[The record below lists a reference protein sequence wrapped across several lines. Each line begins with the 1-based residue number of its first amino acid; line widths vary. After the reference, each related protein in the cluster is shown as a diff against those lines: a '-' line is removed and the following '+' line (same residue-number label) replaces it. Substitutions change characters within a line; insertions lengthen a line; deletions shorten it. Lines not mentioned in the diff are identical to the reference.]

1 MSTIPVPAPTPVEPP
16 AAPRKY
22 SPQNAAMLTKLGKG
36 AITVRNSMADTEAG
50 PLLEE
55 INYNQRALQELLNLY
70 DTAVAAVTARQLADG
85 AQVDATKTFNLADKA
100 GRKTFTR
107 TRQAARAP
115 FLRDSAALTALGL
128 SGSEPKKLADL
139 FTATDKLL
147 LAAQDP
153 AYAPKLTARGVTPAK
168 LADLKAKMDALKE
181 ADRLQEAAIAAVPK
195 ATAARDQAVD
205 AFFAAFNEYKAAAA
219 VQLADHPE
227 IRQRLGLK

>member
-1 MSTIPVPAPTPVEPP
+1 MSTVPAPTPLEPP

-36 AITVRNSMADTEAG
+36 AITVRNSLADTEAG
-50 PLLEE
+50 PLLGE
-55 INYNQRALQELLNLY
+55 INYGPDALQQLLDLH
-70 DTAVAAVTARQLADG
+70 DDAVAAVTARQLADG
-85 AQVDATKTFNLADKA
+85 EQVAATKAFKLADKA

-128 SGSEPKKLADL
+128 SGREPDKLADL

-168 LADLKAKMDALKE
+168 LTDLKAKMDALKE
-181 ADRLQEAAIAAVPK
+181 ADRLQEAAIAAATK
-195 ATAARDQAVD
+195 ATVARDQAVD
-205 AFFAAFNEYKAAAA
+205 TFFAAFHEYKAAAT

-227 IRQRLGLK
+227 IRQRLGL

>member
-1 MSTIPVPAPTPVEPP
+1 MSTEETSTPPTAQPP
-16 AAPRKY
+16 FRKY
-22 SPQNAAMLTKLGKG
+22 SPQNAKMLTRLGQG
-36 AITVRNSMADTEAG
+36 AITVRNSLADKEAG

-55 INYNQRALQELLNLY
+55 INYGQNALQQLLDLH
-70 DTAVAAVTARQLADG
+70 DAAVAAVTARQLADG
-85 AQVDATKTFNLADKA
+85 AQIDATKAFKLADKA
-100 GRKTFTR
+100 GRKVFTR

-128 SGSEPKKLADL
+128 SGREPDKLADL

-153 AYAPKLTARGVTPAK
+153 AYAPKLTARGVTSAK

-227 IRQRLGLK
+227 IRKRLGLK